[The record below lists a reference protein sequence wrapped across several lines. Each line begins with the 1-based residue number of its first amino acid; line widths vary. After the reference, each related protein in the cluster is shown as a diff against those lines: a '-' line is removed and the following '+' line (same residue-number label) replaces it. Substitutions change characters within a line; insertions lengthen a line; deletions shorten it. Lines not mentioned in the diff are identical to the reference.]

1 MLFADSQLKTFME
14 QITKDTYPQQTFRL
28 VAHQEATSSISFFKD
43 ILASMVWPTFR
54 IPLK

>member
-28 VAHQEATSSISFFKD
+28 VAHQEAMSSISFFKD